1 MPTSN
6 WTRLVIALATAI
18 ALGIVWVT
26 SGNLDLTYAKAVVTA
41 TSAVT
46 LLLLAFDSW
55 LWRYAPLRWTVRRPV
70 LHGTWKMT
78 QRTTYEPRADET
90 IESYLVIHQ
99 TYSTIR
105 VNGLYAISDSQ
116 SLSADLTVEKSRC
129 MLSYVFRTDAHT
141 MHRAGNPPSRGAAT
155 LKVGRKP
162 HLHLEGDY
170 WMERGTEESSRVVDQ
185 RSGMITR
192 RLPDPG
198 LVARSAPPSG
208 IPRRPGRERPGA
220 GRSLLASA
228 ARLPRAA

>member
-55 LWRYAPLRWTVRRPV
+55 LWRYAPLRWAVRRPV
-70 LHGTWKMT
+70 LHGTWKVT

-90 IESYLVIHQ
+90 MESYLVIHQ

-162 HLHLEGDY
+162 QLHLEGDY
-170 WMERGTEESSRVVDQ
+170 WMERGTRGSVKSVGHTSKIYDTFE
-185 RSGMITR
+185 
-192 RLPDPG
+192 
-198 LVARSAPPSG
+198 
-208 IPRRPGRERPGA
+208 
-220 GRSLLASA
+220 A
-228 ARLPRAA
+228 ARQASYKLHPFQIESDAASRASVGPIEAAKQQSPPAGPAE